1 MSETSEFL
9 KVQGIN
15 GISMNLL
22 VSAFKGMSK
31 TKFKKKYQGRII
43 DLEKVFD
50 KLEKLNKPKGS
61 RSKKSEK

>member
-9 KVQGIN
+9 EVQGTN
-15 GISMNLL
+15 GATIKLL

-43 DLEKVFD
+43 DLEIVFD

-61 RSKKSEK
+61 RSKRSKD